1 MADYIDAHTHIHMT
15 AAESHAFL
23 ERLHYPTRF
32 DGTVEES
39 LPIMD
44 RAGIGTTM
52 IVPWIPARQLLEE
65 MMAAHS
71 YTADREKLLCEL
83 GARWS
88 TYNRWAALTARQS
101 KGRFTTLVAVDPVLF
116 GEQWTRQEIDAHL
129 RESAIGLKITPLF
142 IGAFADDPR
151 MTVVWEEADR
161 RGLGVLTLSTGP
173 LPGQAMS
180 ALGMPPAHADINHPK
195 TFEPV
200 LKAYPRCRIVLA
212 HMGSGAE
219 AEVAR
224 LTALYP
230 NLYCDTS
237 MWLDHID
244 KPGGPTSAQAAKVF
258 REIGTDRILFGTNY
272 PIMDPREFVSII
284 QRMPL
289 TENERQQIMVENFAR
304 AYGEAEG

>member
-15 AAESHAFL
+15 AAESRAFL
-23 ERLHYPTRF
+23 QRLHYPVRF
-32 DGTVEES
+32 DGTVDES

-44 RAGIGTTM
+44 EGRIHTTM

-65 MMAAHS
+65 MAVARGAA
-71 YTADREKLLCEL
+71 ADREVLLREL

-101 KGRFTTLVAVDPVLF
+101 GGRFTTLVAVDPVLF
-116 GEQWTRQEIDAHL
+116 GEDWTRQEIDAHL
-129 RESAIGLKITPLF
+129 RAGAIGLKITPLF
-142 IGAFADDPR
+142 IGAYADDPR
-151 MTVVWEEADR
+151 MAVVWEEADR

-173 LPGQAMS
+173 LPAAAMS

-195 TFEPV
+195 TFEAV

-219 AEVAR
+219 SEVAR

-230 NLYCDTS
+230 NLFCDTS
-237 MWLDHID
+237 MWLEHID
-244 KPGGPTSAQAAKVF
+244 QPGGPTGTQAAKIF

-272 PIMDPREFVSII
+272 PIIDPREFVNII
-284 QRMPL
+284 LRMPL
-289 TENERQQIMVENFAR
+289 TETERRQIMVENFAR
-304 AYGEAEG
+304 AYGTAAG